1 MQQYTPTQVASIA
14 KIAQYLWNGDI
25 PKTSVFFNGV
35 IDPRKAQQ
43 IYMER
48 LALEYGLSQGLSGIQ
63 GVSSYV
69 FALLGTK
76 ALLATQIF
84 FNGVPGG
91 GIIPGGGSSTDRS
104 FAAYGSPGQ
113 VTITFAD
120 AINGQILTA
129 TRGGIEVGVFTSDAV
144 PTGNDVFWNPATG
157 TLRVAADVPFV
168 EDELIR
174 ILVK

>member
-1 MQQYTPTQVASIA
+1 MYTPVQVAAIA
-14 KIAQYLWNGDI
+14 KISEYLWNGSI

-48 LALEYGLSQGLSGIQ
+48 LALEYGIAQGLSGIQ

-69 FALLGTK
+69 YALCGGNV
-76 ALLATQIF
+76 LLATQIF

-91 GIIPGGGSSTDRS
+91 GIVPGGGGSTDRS
-104 FAAYGSPGQ
+104 YSAYGSPGQ
-113 VTITFAD
+113 ITITFTD
-120 AINGQILTA
+120 AIGTELLTA
-129 TRGGIEVGVFTSDAV
+129 TRGGIEVGVFSSNPV